1 MLEAGLF
8 QRGFYMAKESETSSA
23 VKKKKAAKKKTTS
36 QKTTRK
42 ITAAAAKKTKSTVKK
57 TAAKKTAAKKTTR
70 KTTAKKNATAKS
82 PKAAAS
88 ATKKF
93 SPKEILF
100 MKFNSWTPETP
111 FSVSFPSSEPSFH
124 TAPPFF
130 EGKDDS
136 EKQRLGGLLLKKF
149 DYETILSEG
158 LAAMKKAEEEARKK
172 AEEEAKK
179 KAEEEARKKAE
190 EEAKKKAEE
199 EARKKAEEEARKK
212 AEEEAKKKAEE
223 EAKKK
228 AEEEARKKAEEEARK
243 KAEEEAKKKAEEEAR
258 KKAEEEARK
267 KAEEKSKMQA
277 MMQKAEETR
286 LAEAARKAEEERIA
300 NLTTGDKISIAMK
313 ESKPMNKTMMYAGAF
328 FAFIFAMLIFAST
341 SNVNN
346 YYLKTTDTGVEIW
359 KGKFAPLGEKLILA
373 MPGIKA
379 PETIKSSYT
388 KDEVYPLAFEY
399 YIDQAKSLLDQPGI
413 PDFET
418 IKTKFEESLDYATLA
433 QQRKIVKNHLTTIDL
448 IILTY
453 KADVFAGGGTSEDYQ
468 KALDYLGEATKLDL
482 NEQQINLVKDKMTAY
497 ISAAKTTIVAETGE
511 EDAAEEIDKLYSWK
525 NVRRQEGETVV
536 ADETTEKEAVVA
548 PQQKTVEETA
558 EEKIENM
565 EDELTPETPAD
576 H

>member
-158 LAAMKKAEEEARKK
+158 LAAM
-172 AEEEAKK
+172 
-179 KAEEEARKKAE
+179 
-190 EEAKKKAEE
+190 
-199 EARKKAEEEARKK
+199 KKAEEEARKK

>member
-158 LAAMKKAEEEARKK
+158 LAAM
-172 AEEEAKK
+172 
-179 KAEEEARKKAE
+179 
-190 EEAKKKAEE
+190 
-199 EARKKAEEEARKK
+199 
-212 AEEEAKKKAEE
+212 
-223 EAKKK
+223 
-228 AEEEARKKAEEEARK
+228 KKAEEEARK